1 MTKKKAATTQR
12 DEARAARRKAI
23 LEAAGAVFFERGFE
37 AATTLEIAKRARTS
51 KRALYDLFGSKD
63 VLLAALIRESSKQM
77 EAPLELRAPQ
87 SRDALLETLRQFGRR
102 FLEQLFHPHRTAMY
116 RLAIAEMF
124 RSGKVARGL
133 EDAGRRPVV
142 AALQRMLVVAG
153 ENGLLRPA
161 DVELLTTAFFG
172 ILIGGIH
179 MQVLLGLEEAAVR
192 DTIQQRVDQAVE
204 VLGRLT
210 APPPDGDRQGE

>member
-179 MQVLLGLEEAAVR
+179 TQVLLGLEEDAVPKA
-192 DTIQQRVDQAVE
+192 IQHRVDQAVE
-204 VLGRLT
+204 VLARLVG
-210 APPPDGDRQGE
+210 PPPDGDRQAE